1 MSGASPQGPGLWQ
14 LVTLGSTLLGFVV
27 GGLVIGLLLDN
38 MTHASP
44 LCTLIGLGIGIVG
57 GLLTAGLQIR
67 RFLKG

>member
-1 MSGASPQGPGLWQ
+1 MSGASPDGPGLWQ

-27 GGLVIGLLLDN
+27 GGLVIGLLIDN
-38 MTHASP
+38 WTHSSP
-44 LCTLIGLGIGIVG
+44 VFLMIGLGVGIVG

>member
-1 MSGASPQGPGLWQ
+1 MSGASPDGPGLWQ

-27 GGLVIGLLLDN
+27 GGLVIGLLIDN
-38 MTHASP
+38 WTHAGP
-44 LCTLIGLGIGIVG
+44 VFLMIGLGVGIVG